1 MNDAKKIRVYGGTI
15 VGYKTFV
22 KLGDKWVNP
31 ITKERFTS
39 IEEIK
44 KAYKTTDVVIV
55 ERTEKVVS

>member
-22 KLGDKWVNP
+22 KLGDKWINP
-31 ITKERFTS
+31 ITKEKFTS

-44 KAYKTTDVVIV
+44 KAYKTTDVVVV
-55 ERTEKVVS
+55 E